1 MLELSWFPN
10 DRRLSELLHL
20 DVKKLSRFEGVGH
33 RITGNRRGRSQGMG
47 YDCLHVAIDDATWL
61 ASVELLPDEK
71 RQSTIGFLVR
81 ALRRPPAQALIG
93 TTS

>member
-1 MLELSWFPN
+1 
-10 DRRLSELLHL
+10 
-20 DVKKLSRFEGVGH
+20 
-33 RITGNRRGRSQGMG
+33 MG
-47 YDCLHVAIDDATWL
+47 YDCLHVAIDDATRL
-61 ASVELLPDEK
+61 AYVEFLPDEK